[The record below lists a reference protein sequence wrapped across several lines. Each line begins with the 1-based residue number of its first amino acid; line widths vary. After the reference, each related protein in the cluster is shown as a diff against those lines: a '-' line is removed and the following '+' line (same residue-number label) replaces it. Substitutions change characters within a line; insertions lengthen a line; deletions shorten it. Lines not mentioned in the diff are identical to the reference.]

1 MYTITDAFRM
11 TTHSNSCMN
20 EYARANTIEH
30 SSSSSNSG
38 ITIRMYACDA
48 RRTTNDVNCVQR
60 INEERRASEQQAKN
74 TQRILINQLDWSDSM
89 HGATNTE
96 YVYHH
101 SHECFVDVPYT
112 FNMVDESEE
121 SDWANERA
129 REVVEGEPGPLAYVL
144 PMTLAFIS
152 TTCHIYGSHTKCSLI
167 ILYLCRPNDCHWRNA
182 PTHSHTLS
190 SNISQWAYGFASS
203 PTAMHSCVCVCMFF
217 NFVWWENLFFV

>member
-182 PTHSHTLS
+182 PTHSHSLS

-203 PTAMHSCVCVCMFF
+203 PTAMHSYVCVCMFF